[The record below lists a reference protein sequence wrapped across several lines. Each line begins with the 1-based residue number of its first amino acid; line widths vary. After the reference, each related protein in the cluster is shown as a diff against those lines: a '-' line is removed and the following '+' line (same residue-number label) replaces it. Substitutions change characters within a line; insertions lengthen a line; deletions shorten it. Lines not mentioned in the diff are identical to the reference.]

1 MLDMS
6 DIFGMPGSEGH
17 AALLAQPQ
25 VFRRKHG
32 TAERWDVCSCDE
44 CLEGK
49 EAAGL
54 LRRPKQ
60 LDLFDAA
67 PVPAPCVSAP

>member
-1 MLDMS
+1 MQDMS
-6 DIFGMPGSEGH
+6 EIFSI
-17 AALLAQPQ
+17 AQPQ

-60 LDLFDAA
+60 LELFDT
-67 PVPAPCVSAP
+67 

>member
-1 MLDMS
+1 MQDMS
-6 DIFGMPGSEGH
+6 EIFSI
-17 AALLAQPQ
+17 AQPQ

-49 EAAGL
+49 EVAGL

-60 LDLFDAA
+60 LELFDTEHLQAREL
-67 PVPAPCVSAP
+67 PHK